1 MKLNKSYKHKRFTK
15 LIRSEIIKG
24 IWNGR
29 YRGLLQEKFK
39 ELQGYLQKKKKETN
53 LEAIALSNNEM
64 EERGVSNK
72 RAVEHRIC
80 PWEGKNQRFYLDS
93 FSKKKNVIASTQ
105 YAINPH
111 IHMNEI
117 VSDWFS

>member
-1 MKLNKSYKHKRFTK
+1 MVAIEDYYGKSLKNYKA
-15 LIRSEIIKG
+15 I
-24 IWNGR
+24 
-29 YRGLLQEKFK
+29 Y
-39 ELQGYLQKKKKETN
+39 KKKETN

-93 FSKKKNVIASTQ
+93 FSKKKRMLLLRHSMQ
-105 YAINPH
+105 
-111 IHMNEI
+111 
-117 VSDWFS
+117 